1 VTASPLE
8 DAHAEPAVRLRL
20 YLLLGALIAFPSL
33 SIDMYLPAF
42 PSIQAYFNTGAGQV
56 QRTLAVFSV
65 GFAIGQLFFGP
76 LSDRLGRKGPLVGG
90 ILLYL
95 AGVLGV
101 LVAPNIEVFTV
112 ARLIQALGGC
122 AAALIGRAMVRDLF
136 PEREAARV
144 FSILMLIMGLAPILA
159 PLIGGQLLLLF
170 GWQGIFYLLLGFA
183 TISLVAV
190 VLSLPE
196 SLPPSRRE
204 TRGLGRVFTV
214 YGGLLTDRKF
224 CAYSFSMA
232 FASSGMFSYITGSP
246 FVFIRLHGVPPQYYG
261 LLFGS
266 NALGLIACSQFN
278 RYLLRR
284 HSDTVILRHALVVTA
299 VAGVCLGL
307 AALLN
312 LGGLP
317 GLMVPLFV
325 CISSL
330 GFILPNAT
338 AAAMNRSGG
347 HAGSAAALLGG
358 IQFATASSASALV
371 SAVENGTALPMA
383 GTIMSV
389 MLIALALDRGLAGG
403 TAKT

>member
-1 VTASPLE
+1 MTVSPLE
-8 DAHAEPAVRLRL
+8 AEQAQPRSHLQL

-42 PSIQAYFNTGAGQV
+42 PSIQAWFNTGAGQV

-76 LSDRLGRKGPLVGG
+76 LSDRLGRRGPLIGG

-101 LVAPNIEVFTV
+101 LFAPDIEVFTV
-112 ARLIQALGGC
+112 ARLVQALGGC

-144 FSILMLIMGLAPILA
+144 FSVLMLIMGAAPILA
-159 PLIGGQLLLLF
+159 PLIGGQLLLLS
-170 GWQGIFYLLLGFA
+170 GWQGIFSLLLGFA
-183 TISLVAV
+183 SISLIAV
-190 VLSLPE
+190 VLTLPE
-196 SLPPSRRE
+196 SLPEARRVRHGIGE
-204 TRGLGRVFTV
+204 VFAV
-214 YGGLLTDRKF
+214 YRRLLADRKF
-224 CAYSFSMA
+224 FAYSLSLA

-261 LLFGS
+261 WLFGS

-284 HSDTVILRHALVVTA
+284 HTDTTILRHALVVTA
-299 VAGVCLGL
+299 VAGVWLGL
-307 AALLN
+307 VAVMDI
-312 LGGLP
+312 GGLP

-325 CISSL
+325 CIASL
-330 GFILPNAT
+330 GFIMPNAT
-338 AAAMNRSGG
+338 AAALGRSGG
-347 HAGSAAALLGG
+347 HAGSAVALLTS
-358 IQFATASSASALV
+358 IQFTAASTASALV
-371 SAVENGTALPMA
+371 SALENGTALPMC
-383 GTIMSV
+383 GTIMGV
-389 MLIALALDRGLAGG
+389 TLIALTVNRGLIGR
-403 TAKT
+403 TRT

>member
-1 VTASPLE
+1 VTASSPTE
-8 DAHAEPAVRLRL
+8 TPAPASRLRI

-42 PSIQAYFNTGAGQV
+42 PSIQAYFHTGAGQV

-76 LSDRLGRKGPLVGG
+76 LSDRLGRKRPLIGG

-95 AGVLGV
+95 VGVLGA
-101 LVAPNIEVFTV
+101 LFAPNIEIFTL

-136 PEREAARV
+136 HEREAARV

-159 PLIGGQLLLLF
+159 PLIGGQLLIF
-170 GWQGIFYLLLGFA
+170 TGWQGIFILLMVFA
-183 TISLVAV
+183 TASLIAV
-190 VLSLPE
+190 ILTLPE
-196 SLPPSRRE
+196 TLPPARRE
-204 TRGLGRVFTV
+204 TRGLGTVFTV
-214 YGGLLTDRKF
+214 YGGLLSDRKF
-224 CAYSFSMA
+224 CAYTFSMA
-232 FASSGMFSYITGSP
+232 FASSGMFAYITGSP

-266 NALGLIACSQFN
+266 NALGLIGCSQFN

-284 HSDTVILRHALVVTA
+284 HTDRAILRRALAVTA
-299 VAGVCLGL
+299 IAGIALGL
-307 AALLN
+307 AGWLD
-312 LGGLP
+312 LGGLA
-317 GLMVPLFV
+317 GLMAPLFV

-358 IQFATASSASALV
+358 IQFATASSSSTLV
-371 SAVENGTALPMA
+371 SALEDGTALPMC
-383 GTIMSV
+383 GTIMGLV
-389 MLIALALDRGLAGG
+389 LAAFTVNRWLAGRSG
-403 TAKT
+403 

>member
-1 VTASPLE
+1 MPEARPES
-8 DAHAEPAVRLRL
+8 HLRL

-76 LSDRLGRKGPLVGG
+76 LSDRLGRKGPLIGG
-90 ILLYL
+90 IVLYL

-101 LVAPNIEVFTV
+101 LLAPNIEVFTV

-136 PEREAARV
+136 HEREAARV

-159 PLIGGQLLLLF
+159 PLIGGQLLIF
-170 GWQGIFYLLLGFA
+170 TGWQGIFYLLLGFA
-183 TISLVAV
+183 TLSLIAV
-190 VLSLPE
+190 VLTLPE
-196 SLPPSRRE
+196 SLPRPKRVRH
-204 TRGLGRVFTV
+204 GLGEVFAV
-214 YGGLLTDRKF
+214 YGRLLADRKF
-224 CAYSFSMA
+224 CGYSLSLA

-261 LLFGS
+261 WLFGS
-266 NALGLIACSQFN
+266 NALGLVVCSQFN

-284 HSDTVILRHALVVTA
+284 YSDTTILRHALAVTA
-299 VAGVCLGL
+299 VAGICLGL
-307 AALLN
+307 VGLFD

-317 GLMVPLFV
+317 GLMAPLFV
-325 CISSL
+325 CIASL
-330 GFILPNAT
+330 GFIMPNAT
-338 AAAMNRSGG
+338 AGALSRSGG
-347 HAGSAAALLGG
+347 HAGSAVALQTS
-358 IQFATASSASALV
+358 IQFTAASTASAVV
-371 SAVENGTALPMA
+371 STLENGTALPMC
-383 GTIMSV
+383 GTIMTV
-389 MLIALALDRGLAGG
+389 VLIAFAFNRLLIGRSR
-403 TAKT
+403 